1 VEQQELQDEITSI
14 RSLMERSSKFISL
27 SGLSGV
33 LAGVYAL
40 VGSAIAWFI
49 IQSENSTNIWEGIYN
64 YVRIINA
71 LVIIAIVVLFA
82 SIITALLLSIKKAK
96 KRSQPIWNSTS
107 RSLLFNMSIPLL
119 TGGALITLF
128 LSQGY
133 VGFVVPT
140 SLIFYGLALVSAS
153 NFTFADVK
161 YLGICEVLLG
171 LITACLPEYGLLL
184 WALGFGLLH
193 IIYGSVMY
201 FKYDR

>member
-1 VEQQELQDEITSI
+1 MEQQELQDEITSI